1 MKLLN
6 ILNSNFYLY
15 VGIIIALL
23 ILNIIL
29 TILCL
34 NQRKRKKIKADFK
47 EIEDIVNDDT
57 NDTEVNDTYKPEV
70 AFELEQV
77 LAKMQQDVEADPE
90 EIVKKFEDEQEQQAI
105 ISYQELLDSVNNN
118 KIEVVDDEQ
127 SETDFVAALESE
139 MNLDSSYLDN
149 APSTIETPVFDTT
162 LDSIDNYANKSH
174 LDIIDELDIDEKPKK
189 FKNSE
194 VISPV
199 FGRDIPNYEYK
210 KINSFSNT
218 NNKVEVEQVA
228 GDTVD
233 KEIKKNEDFLK
244 ALIEFRNNL

>member
-1 MKLLN
+1 MNFLN
-6 ILNSNFYLY
+6 IVSNNFYL
-15 VGIIIALL
+15 VFGIIIALL
-23 ILNIIL
+23 LLNIIL
-29 TILCL
+29 IIVIV

-47 EIEDIVNDDT
+47 EIEDIVNDDSS
-57 NDTEVNDTYKPEV
+57 DIEEDTYKPEV
-70 AFELEQV
+70 AFELEQI
-77 LAKMQQDVEADPE
+77 LEKMQKDVEVPPE
-90 EIVKKFEDEQEQQAI
+90 EVVRKFEEEQEKNAI

-118 KIEVVDDEQ
+118 KISIEEDEDG
-127 SETDFVAALESE
+127 EIDYVARLESE
-139 MNLDSSYLDN
+139 LNLDNTFDN
-149 APSTIETPVFDTT
+149 PQSTIETPIFDTT
-162 LDSIDNYANKSH
+162 LESTDNYANKSH

-210 KINSFSNT
+210 KINSFANT

-228 GDTVD
+228 GDTID

>member
-1 MKLLN
+1 MKYLDFIN
-6 ILNSNFYLY
+6 NNFYLY
-15 VGIIIALL
+15 IGIIIALL

-29 TILCL
+29 TIVCI

-47 EIEDIVNDDT
+47 EIEDIVNSDD
-57 NDTEVNDTYKPEV
+57 NSIEEETYKPEV
-70 AFELEQV
+70 AFELEKI
-77 LAKMQQDVEADPE
+77 LDKMQQDISVPPE
-90 EIVKKFEDEQEQQAI
+90 EVVRKFEEEQEKNAI

-118 KIEVVDDEQ
+118 KINVVEDE
-127 SETDFVAALESE
+127 EGDIDYVAALEAQMSDIQPE
-139 MNLDSSYLDN
+139 
-149 APSTIETPVFDTT
+149 TIETPIFDTR
-162 LDSIDNYANKSH
+162 LESIDDFANKSH

-194 VISPV
+194 VLSPV

-210 KINSFSNT
+210 TINSFANT

-228 GDTVD
+228 GDTID
-233 KEIKKNEDFLK
+233 NEIKKNEDFLK

>member
-1 MKLLN
+1 MKYLDFIN
-6 ILNSNFYLY
+6 NNFYLY
-15 VGIIIALL
+15 IGIIIALL

-29 TILCL
+29 TIVCI

-47 EIEDIVNDDT
+47 EIEDIVNSDD
-57 NDTEVNDTYKPEV
+57 NSIEEETYKPEV
-70 AFELEQV
+70 AFELEKI
-77 LAKMQQDVEADPE
+77 LDKMQQDISVPPE
-90 EIVKKFEDEQEQQAI
+90 EVVRKFEEEQEKNAI

-118 KIEVVDDEQ
+118 KINVVEDE
-127 SETDFVAALESE
+127 EGDIDYVAALEAQMSDIQPE
-139 MNLDSSYLDN
+139 
-149 APSTIETPVFDTT
+149 TIETPIFDTR
-162 LDSIDNYANKSH
+162 LESIDDFANKSH

-194 VISPV
+194 VLSPV

-210 KINSFSNT
+210 TINSFANT

-228 GDTVD
+228 GDSID
-233 KEIKKNEDFLK
+233 NEIKKNEDFLK